1 MNVTTDDSGRPT
13 RCDHN
18 VPDSEATVI
27 AKLMVIGASIFA
39 ALTFLWW
46 LNGETFEG
54 PHTMNIPFLAGV
66 FLALAMLI
74 FRHQRKKAR
83 ARIFESPETDVD
95 ALMTLFDRATEHG
108 IELPALPREEVGD
121 ITNAE
126 LKQWAKQAN
135 DVLVR
140 HNRAN
145 REHKLQKVN
154 EKAHRINEKAK
165 TQQSA

>member
-1 MNVTTDDSGRPT
+1 MNVTTDDSGRPM

-18 VPDSEATVI
+18 VPDTEANVI
-27 AKLMVIGASIFA
+27 AKLLVIGASIFA
-39 ALTFLWW
+39 ALTFVWW
-46 LNGETFEG
+46 LNGETFDG
-54 PHTMNIPFLAGV
+54 PHSMNIPFLAGV
-66 FLALAMLI
+66 LLVLATLI
-74 FRHQRKKAR
+74 FRHQHKTAHT
-83 ARIFESPETDVD
+83 RISESPETDFD

-126 LKQWAKQAN
+126 LKQWAKKVN

-140 HNRAN
+140 HSLAN
-145 REHKLQKVN
+145 REHKLQKVSK
-154 EKAHRINEKAK
+154 KARQINEKAK